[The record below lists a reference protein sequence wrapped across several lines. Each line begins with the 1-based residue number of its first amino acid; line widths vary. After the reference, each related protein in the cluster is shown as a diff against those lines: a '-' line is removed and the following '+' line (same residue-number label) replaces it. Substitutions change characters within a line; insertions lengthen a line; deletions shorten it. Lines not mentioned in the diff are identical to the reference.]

1 MKHFQLLDKDIKEI
15 ILNKIELKNF
25 HYKNILNLRQTNL
38 YLRDFVDK
46 LFLNLNNTIEYYCF
60 NRIPKGCI
68 VCGEI
73 KENEKVIYTDN
84 QICNPLDKHTVYVSF
99 LNCCNNAECYFNVKK
114 SQTSIAYKVAKAR
127 LYCSDV
133 ITNNNKEIPIKLL
146 RTNGD
151 ITVGVKIECPKV
163 IRYEKKILITWEKCE
178 RLTFI
183 NEILELNPQ
192 LQLSDKLLN
201 PFDKYLIHS

>member
-1 MKHFQLLDKDIKEI
+1 MKHFQHLDEGIKEI

-25 HYKNILNLRQTNL
+25 DYKHILNLRQTNL
-38 YLRDFVDK
+38 YFRDFVDK
-46 LFLNLNNTIEYYCF
+46 LFLNLNNTIQYYCF

-73 KENEKVIYTDN
+73 KENEKVIFTDN
-84 QICNPLDKHTVYVSF
+84 EICNPLDKHTFYVSYI
-99 LNCCNNAECYFNVKK
+99 NCCNNAECYFNVKK
-114 SQTSIAYKVAKAR
+114 SQTSIAYKKGKAR
-127 LYCSDV
+127 LYCNDV
-133 ITNNNKEIPIKLL
+133 IINNNKEIPIKVR
-146 RTNGD
+146 RTNDD
-151 ITVGVKIECPKV
+151 ITIGVKIECPKV
-163 IRYEKKILITWEKCE
+163 IRYETKILITWDESE

-192 LQLSDKLLN
+192 LQLSDKLIN